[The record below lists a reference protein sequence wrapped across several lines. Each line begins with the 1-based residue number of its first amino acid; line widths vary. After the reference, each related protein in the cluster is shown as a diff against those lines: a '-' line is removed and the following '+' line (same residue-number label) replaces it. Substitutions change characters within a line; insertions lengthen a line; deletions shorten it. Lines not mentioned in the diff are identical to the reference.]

1 MRHRPQGRRLSAAL
15 TATLLATIL
24 LGVFAAPT
32 SAATSATE
40 AERMII
46 GWINRD
52 RSSEGLV
59 PLVRMYDLSVISGR
73 RAKTMAGKN
82 VLSHTATGN
91 LGSQLNARRVAW
103 YRYGEDIGYTTAAWS
118 VEAAKSLYRAWKGSA
133 PHWQMIMSDDFNYI
147 GVGLAYRSS
156 NKRTFGSIVF
166 TESPDRTGAVATGT
180 SASRNGDD
188 VRWSWKGADVR
199 LQTHTA
205 GLRDFDVQYRVGS
218 GSWVTL
224 YNDTGITSLTF
235 PDRLSGRK
243 YGLRVRA
250 TDRRGNIG
258 GWTAEMPIYVP

>member
-15 TATLLATIL
+15 AATLLSMMMLAA
-24 LGVFAAPT
+24 FAAPA

-52 RSSEGLV
+52 RSAQGLV
-59 PLVRMYDLSVISGR
+59 PLVRLYDLSVISGR
-73 RAKTMAGKN
+73 RATRMAERN
-82 VLSHTATGN
+82 VLSHTVAGN
-91 LGSQLNARRVAW
+91 LASQINARNVSW
-103 YRYGEDIGYTTAAWS
+103 YAYGENIGYTTAKWS
-118 VEAAKSLYRAWKGSA
+118 VEAAKSLYRMWKASSG
-133 PHWQMIMSDDFNYI
+133 HWRLIMSDDFNYI

-166 TESPDRTGAVATGT
+166 TESPDRTGARATIT

-188 VRWSWKGADVR
+188 IRWAWNGADVK

-205 GLRDFDVQYRVGS
+205 GLRDYDVQYRIGS
-218 GSWVTL
+218 GSWVLL
-224 YNDTGITSLTF
+224 YNNTTRTSLALA
-235 PDRLSGRK
+235 DRIDGRR

-258 GWTAEMPIYVP
+258 AWTAEMPIYIP